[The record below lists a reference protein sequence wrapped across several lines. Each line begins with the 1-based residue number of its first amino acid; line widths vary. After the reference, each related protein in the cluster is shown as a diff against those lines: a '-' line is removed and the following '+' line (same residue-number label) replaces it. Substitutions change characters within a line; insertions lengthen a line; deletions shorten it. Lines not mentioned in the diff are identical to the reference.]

1 MRRHASTRRGAAALE
16 FALVLPVVTFV
27 MMAVFDYGA
36 ALQQII
42 RLEGAARAGAQ
53 VGMSRPNDA
62 DGIRTAALAFVGDWA
77 LGTNCGAEEPN
88 GVCVESGTRCRVVN
102 TTVDVSCSTTFTTD
116 FHRYAWVT
124 VTRPYSPILV
134 VPQRT
139 LRGNV
144 EIRLR

>member
-1 MRRHASTRRGAAALE
+1 MRRRAHARRGAAALE

-27 MMAVFDYGA
+27 MTAVLDYGA

-53 VGMSRPNDA
+53 VAMSRPNDA
-62 DGIRTAALAFVGDWA
+62 DAIRAAALGFVGDWA
-77 LGTNCGAEEPN
+77 VAADCGAEAPD
-88 GVCVESGTRCRVVN
+88 GVCVQSGLRCRVVGG
-102 TTVDVSCSTTFTTD
+102 TADIPCSPAPTTD

-124 VTRPYSPILV
+124 ITRPYSPILV
-134 VPQRT
+134 VPDRT